1 MESIARRNRKKKI
14 IELLESRGTMDIN
27 TLAKELEISPITL
40 RRDLKDLEEQSL
52 VTRIWGGVTLATHS
66 IPEPPFEDRNV
77 ENLQEKRAVA
87 RAALTLIKPG
97 DVIGLGG
104 GTTTYELAKLLGN
117 IPNIQVVTNAINIA
131 YLLLRLGVKI
141 VVPGGFSREGSY
153 NLVGDRAEELFK
165 EIFID
170 KLFLGADGV
179 DVDGGITTL
188 NPSEAKLN
196 SIMLNSAHTVI
207 ILADYGKI
215 GHKRLIPISSLE
227 KVDILITDE
236 GAPREILKKIEKKG
250 VRVEIASLSTQN
262 GSYSQSD
269 YKFK

>member
-104 GTTTYELAKLLGN
+104 GTTAYELAKLLGN

-131 YLLLRLGVKI
+131 YLLLRLGVKLSFRE
-141 VVPGGFSREGSY
+141 GFREGSY

-170 KLFLGADGV
+170 KLSFRG
-179 DVDGGITTL
+179 
-188 NPSEAKLN
+188 
-196 SIMLNSAHTVI
+196 
-207 ILADYGKI
+207 
-215 GHKRLIPISSLE
+215 RWC
-227 KVDILITDE
+227 
-236 GAPREILKKIEKKG
+236 
-250 VRVEIASLSTQN
+250 
-262 GSYSQSD
+262 
-269 YKFK
+269 

>member
-1 MESIARRNRKKKI
+1 M
-14 IELLESRGTMDIN
+14 
-27 TLAKELEISPITL
+27 
-40 RRDLKDLEEQSL
+40 
-52 VTRIWGGVTLATHS
+52 GGVTLATHS

-104 GTTTYELAKLLGN
+104 GTTAYELAKLLGN

-188 NPSEAKLN
+188 NPSEARLN

-215 GHKRLIPISSLE
+215 DK
-227 KVDILITDE
+227 T
-236 GAPREILKKIEKKG
+236 
-250 VRVEIASLSTQN
+250 
-262 GSYSQSD
+262 SYPHQLP
-269 YKFK
+269 